1 MTEGKAL
8 LRYGRAGG
16 RPPADD
22 ESLEVAA
29 DGSWTARRTVGGR
42 RVGRF
47 AGRFPEEALAALVG
61 DAARAAEAGDA
72 EVPTPRDGATETLE
86 VAGGTITLGSNER
99 APGPWSPLVE
109 RMRALLKDELDGDPV
124 AALALEADVAK
135 ARLVHAGGEAV
146 EVDPA
151 SVSVRVVRVGSDGT
165 PLGRWQ
171 AGSGAEAGWTRAE
184 PGWTLDLPYGHGL
197 APVDGD
203 VLQVWVF
210 VRVRDGGTRAAR
222 LYVPVRTG
230 GVARGGGAARER

>member
-1 MTEGKAL
+1 MTDGAAL
-8 LRYGRAGG
+8 LRCWRAGG
-16 RPPADD
+16 RPPSDD

-47 AGRFPEEALAALVG
+47 VGRLAEGDLAALVA
-61 DAARAAEAGDA
+61 DAARAAETGDA

-99 APGPWSPLVE
+99 APSGWHPLVE
-109 RMRALLKDELDGDPV
+109 RVRALLRDALDGDPV
-124 AALALEADVAK
+124 AALGLEADVAR
-135 ARLVHAGGEAV
+135 ARLVQAGGGVV

-151 SVSVRVVRVGSDGT
+151 SVSVRVARVGPDGT
-165 PLGRWQ
+165 PFGRWQ
-171 AGSGAEAGWTRAE
+171 AGSGAEAGWTRVG

-210 VRVRDGGTRAAR
+210 VRVRDGGTRASR
-222 LYVPVRTG
+222 LYVPVPAG
-230 GVARGGGAARER
+230 GTPRGASTAR